1 MRKSILVILLIFAV
15 LISGCF
21 SNINPQKPNIKG
33 QIVTVNNENNE
44 LDIVTASEEDGLRT
58 FTLMLTNQTQLI
70 ESESGQEIDLNKL
83 NIADKAVVW
92 FASQTDKNIYIA
104 KRIEVS
110 RVTQSSLT
118 SEMVSADE
126 GKYNIYIFKKESVQ
140 NNEERLLVT
149 NRVFGLFV
157 KKMSVFHLNAIPYQR
172 IFNLSEEPTI
182 LVLDNEGVVLRSNDF
197 NQVISFFE
205 ELTKDVQMEFN
216 NRVLLNESKHW
227 KVNLNEGIT
236 EIWRNKGTNKE
247 SYENSIKHRLILEYK
262 GGSKDLE
269 ENEEIEY
276 NYKNSVGDF
285 SGKMKVKLDKKY
297 NKMMGTGDNFSKN
310 NTITSLDDQFILTI
324 KWKGLEETLR
334 LKLKSEST

>member
-1 MRKSILVILLIFAV
+1 
-15 LISGCF
+15 
-21 SNINPQKPNIKG
+21 
-33 QIVTVNNENNE
+33 
-44 LDIVTASEEDGLRT
+44 
-58 FTLMLTNQTQLI
+58 
-70 ESESGQEIDLNKL
+70 
-83 NIADKAVVW
+83 
-92 FASQTDKNIYIA
+92 
-104 KRIEVS
+104 
-110 RVTQSSLT
+110 
-118 SEMVSADE
+118 
-126 GKYNIYIFKKESVQ
+126 
-140 NNEERLLVT
+140 
-149 NRVFGLFV
+149 
-157 KKMSVFHLNAIPYQR
+157 
-172 IFNLSEEPTI
+172 
-182 LVLDNEGVVLRSNDF
+182 
-197 NQVISFFE
+197 
-205 ELTKDVQMEFN
+205 
-216 NRVLLNESKHW
+216 W

-310 NTITSLDDQFILTI
+310 TTITSLDDQFILTI